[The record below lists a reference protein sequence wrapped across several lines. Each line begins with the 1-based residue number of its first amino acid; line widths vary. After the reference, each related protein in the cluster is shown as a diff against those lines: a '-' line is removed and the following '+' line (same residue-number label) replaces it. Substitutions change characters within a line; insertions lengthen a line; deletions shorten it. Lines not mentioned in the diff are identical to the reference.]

1 MCWPR
6 YWTSWWNAHEC
17 SVTRWGR
24 RSRTRSR
31 MPVRSSRAIPRPVR
45 SAPTAPAG
53 HDALGDA
60 VVGVGGEPGFLAA
73 AFLQQP
79 LGGFGADGL
88 EFRPEP
94 LVAVPDPVHGLAA
107 VVAAVGVG
115 GEVGDAE
122 VDAEEPVRF
131 LGRNVGDVA
140 GGIQQP
146 LPIPADQVRLA
157 AAVRGQGG

>member
-1 MCWPR
+1 MYWPR
-6 YWTSWWNAHEC
+6 YWPSWWNAHEC

-88 EFRPEP
+88 EFGTEP
-94 LVAVPDPVHGLAA
+94 LVAVPDPVHGPAA
-107 VVAAVGVG
+107 VAYAVGVR
-115 GEVGDAE
+115 GEV
-122 VDAEEPVRF
+122 VDTEEPVRF
-131 LGRNVGDVA
+131 LGRNVWDVA
-140 GGIQQP
+140 GGIQ
-146 LPIPADQVRLA
+146 
-157 AAVRGQGG
+157 